1 MTWLFLCGYFLYCIV
16 TKKKQNIMKSINSIK
31 KAYDLQMSIQKK
43 KHFLKKELFEILDA
57 IDIIGAEYSHQIRS
71 FIELYMDKNG
81 IWYFNPDT
89 YKYND
94 AAMSEIYNEWQKSK
108 QQ

>member
-1 MTWLFLCGYFLYCIV
+1 
-16 TKKKQNIMKSINSIK
+16 MKSINSIK

-43 KHFLKKELFEILDA
+43 KSFSKKELFEILDA

-94 AAMSEIYNEWQKSK
+94 AAVSEIYSEWQKSK
-108 QQ
+108 KKQ